1 MSVKVTVLYFDG
13 CPHWQAVLERVRLAA
28 DRVGVAVELEPVA
41 VDTDQDVR
49 RLAFSGSP
57 TVLVDGRDPFATPG
71 RRPRLPGLRNTGR
84 ARGRTNGRPARAC
97 PPRGP
102 RTSSYSEDRASRPAC
117 APSRVLDGVGDVAEQ
132 CDESCALGA
141 RPRRFGT
148 WSERLGDRLV
158 DMGSPLVNDGDADV
172 QVPGYSVIDAD
183 SQEQAWWVPRGT
195 PPHRDGRTISTQ
207 KFREIPGM

>member
-41 VDTDQDVR
+41 VGTDQDR

-102 RTSSYSEDRASRPAC
+102 RTSSYSEDRASRPAW
-117 APSRVLDGVGDVAEQ
+117 APSRVLDGVEDLAEQ
-132 CDESCALGA
+132 CDES
-141 RPRRFGT
+141 
-148 WSERLGDRLV
+148 
-158 DMGSPLVNDGDADV
+158 
-172 QVPGYSVIDAD
+172 
-183 SQEQAWWVPRGT
+183 
-195 PPHRDGRTISTQ
+195 
-207 KFREIPGM
+207 